1 MSNYRRDWRALKIDS
16 LKNLGKQNFR
26 DLKNLKEKNNS
37 PSPNVKKTNAE
48 LLAKLAA
55 CQKVLK
61 IHKENNNR
69 VMIGY
74 TTAEIKD
81 LEKKLK

>member
-1 MSNYRRDWRALKIDS
+1 MSNYRRNWRALKIDS

-37 PSPNVKKTNAE
+37 PTPA
-48 LLAKLAA
+48 AKLSKDDIELKIKA
-55 CQKVLK
+55 CQKKLL
-61 IHKENNNR
+61 IHKENQNR